1 MVVEYY
7 KTPKGHCYKKNKEG
21 CKRISKEDYNKAI
34 KKGKEEG
41 GSKKNKK
48 EEKRRKVKI
57 DIKYQK
63 KTNKKGQ
70 KYYQKIDKTGKKIRI
85 SKNVYE
91 KNALKGGVGE
101 KRKTPNTSNTPS
113 NLNEREK
120 KRAAAMKKTCLNVSD
135 LDDNT
140 FMPKNKIIINYL
152 KEDNKNFVTRL
163 KLNNGEYRYFC
174 HNYNTLLKSLD
185 SDEEKDW
192 NLNNPNVNLSKPPE
206 KIKHF
211 HTLTGQKILKE
222 YYACKEADQRLRP
235 TNIIY
240 NHLYIKIYN
249 GDMLHFIKKPFWINT
264 GLPTKQKQRIFDIK
278 NTGRKIKAYVSAAVL
293 FSNTPVLESA
303 EHCNQLS
310 PEIVYELVP
319 LEPHPRPSTPPP
331 RPRPTAPP
339 PINRNRGV
347 RPFPE
352 LNADGFITRRRRTP
366 RASSTSTPSSQG
378 PSPLPPF
385 LRSPSTSSSTSPTTS
400 YNRSTP
406 SILPPF
412 LRSPSTSNID
422 PRYIA
427 RRTNPPTR
435 VARSGQSAYSTRP
448 STTTRPRTPTTP
460 QSSSSN
466 SQSSNDYNSNATTE
480 EN

>member
-7 KTPKGHCYKKNKEG
+7 KTPKGHCYKKNKDG
-21 CKRISKEDYNKAI
+21 SKRISKEDYNKAI
-34 KKGKEEG
+34 KKGKEG
-41 GSKKNKK
+41 DGSKKNKN
-48 EEKRRKVKI
+48 EEKRTKVKI
-57 DIKYQK
+57 DIKYEK

-120 KRAAAMKKTCLNVSD
+120 KRAAAMKKTCLNASD

-192 NLNNPNVNLSKPPE
+192 NLNNPNVNLSKRPE

-211 HTLTGQKILKE
+211 HRLTGKKILKE

-339 PINRNRGV
+339 PINRHQRV
-347 RPFPE
+347 RPPPEVE
-352 LNADGFITRRRRTP
+352 LNDDGFRTRPSRRIP
-366 RASSTSTPSSQG
+366 RVSSTSTTSSQG

-385 LRSPSTSSSTSPTTS
+385 LRSPSTSSSTS
-400 YNRSTP
+400 NP
-406 SILPPF
+406 SPLPPF
-412 LRSPSTSNID
+412 LRSPSTSSSTSNRNQIY
-422 PRYIA
+422 RA
-427 RRTNPPTR
+427 RRTNPPIR
-435 VARSGQSAYSTRP
+435 VARSGETAYTTRP
-448 STTTRPRTPTTP
+448 TTTTRPRRPSTP

-466 SQSSNDYNSNATTE
+466 SQSNDYNSNVTVD
-480 EN
+480 N